1 MSFPPAS
8 RCASRQRLPLIKLLS
23 PRSAAARGPM
33 AACEAL
39 LFSRMGHAAR
49 PWGLNTMTGHSGHPS
64 GGACRIE
71 ACSLPS
77 GPANSR
83 LSRDSPHPSHLIP
96 PNASPSLNA
105 GRRGRGKW
113 PPLRS
118 ARPAKPPRHVER
130 LFFPSSEAVSAANR
144 NPYSSFTGQ
153 QAPWQAMEIIS
164 ASLQAAAR
172 PVSTELT
179 IHRQGHCIRIRPLTA
194 RHRRD

>member
-1 MSFPPAS
+1 MRPDGRLRGASVFTDGACSPA
-8 RCASRQRLPLIKLLS
+8 L
-23 PRSAAARGPM
+23 GPD
-33 AACEAL
+33 
-39 LFSRMGHAAR
+39 
-49 PWGLNTMTGHSGHPS
+49 TMTGHSGHPS
-64 GGACRIE
+64 GGARRIE